1 MNGMSR
7 DIRKV
12 RKAIEQR
19 KRERSVSY
27 KDMEQASGIFHQPEE
42 KHGYPPEINN
52 YDFKEKSSK
61 GFVTG
66 LMMRGILSGILFFS
80 VALLMSTNHALF
92 VKPQE
97 MANQLLR
104 NDFPFAKVNSWYRD
118 VFGSPLA
125 FSPQPVD
132 LPEEHQEAVM
142 PVTGDIIETFQTNGT
157 GVKISPGKE
166 TDIVAHHEGV
176 VVFAGRNPDT
186 GRTIVVQHADGTNSS
201 YGNLTDIDVHLY
213 QYVTANER
221 IGTFAPTESSDAVY
235 FSLEKDN
242 TFLDPVKVIVVDDG
256 S

>member
-1 MNGMSR
+1 MSK

-19 KRERSVSY
+19 KKERNVPN
-27 KDMEQASGIFHQPEE
+27 KGIEQDSGIFHQAEE

-52 YDFKEKSSK
+52 YVFKEKASK
-61 GFVTG
+61 DFVTG
-66 LMMRGILSGILFFS
+66 LMMKGILAGILFFS
-80 VALLMSTNHALF
+80 VALLMTTNHALLA
-92 VKPQE
+92 KPQE
-97 MANQLLR
+97 VVHQLLR
-104 NDFPFAKVNSWYRD
+104 KDFQFAKVNSWYRD

-125 FSPQPVD
+125 FSPQPAD
-132 LPEEHQEAVM
+132 LPDEHQEVVM
-142 PVTGDIIETFQTNGT
+142 PINGDIIETFQTNGT

-176 VVFAGRNPDT
+176 VVFAGRYPDT
-186 GRTIVVQHADGTNSS
+186 GRTIVIQHADGTNSR
-201 YGNLTDIDVHLY
+201 YGHLTNIDVHLY

-221 IGTFAPTESSDAVY
+221 IGTFAPTESSESVF

-256 S
+256 P